1 METSAKEI
9 LPKKSKAQPQ
19 WFLLEE
25 GKLSKLISERNE
37 AMKAAV
43 ALRTRSVTE
52 RLRAA
57 RKKLKDAI
65 LEEEQ
70 MDPK

>member
-1 METSAKEI
+1 METSAKQI

-25 GKLSKLISERNE
+25 HKLSKLIKERNE
-37 AMKAAV
+37 A
-43 ALRTRSVTE
+43 THSVTE

-57 RKKLKDAI
+57 RKKLKNAI
-65 LEEEQ
+65 L
-70 MDPK
+70 D